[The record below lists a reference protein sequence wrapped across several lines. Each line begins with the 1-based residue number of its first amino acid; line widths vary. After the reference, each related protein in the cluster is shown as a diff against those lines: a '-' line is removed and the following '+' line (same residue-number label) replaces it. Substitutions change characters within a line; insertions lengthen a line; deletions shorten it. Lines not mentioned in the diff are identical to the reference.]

1 MMALDR
7 LVQLKIEDFWYEL
20 PENKIAKFPLQ
31 TRDESK
37 LLVFNGIDIQVDHFK
52 NLATYLPN
60 NSTLVFNNTKVV
72 NARLFFRKETG
83 ALIEIFCLEPSTLFP
98 DIQIAF
104 QQKGTALW
112 KCLLGNA
119 RRWKSGVLSGKFNHG
134 NTTVIIK
141 AEKISQLVH

>member
-98 DIQIAF
+98 DIQIAIF
-104 QQKGTALW
+104 L
-112 KCLLGNA
+112 
-119 RRWKSGVLSGKFNHG
+119 
-134 NTTVIIK
+134 
-141 AEKISQLVH
+141 